1 MFYATHSYDVML
13 TKLVRVCPAVISL
26 TVFSHR
32 IFKHETIVTWSISR
46 ENTRQ
51 CSIFS
56 AAVRI
61 LFTFLLSSQFYRY
74 IRLKSTTYFL
84 DPSCTCT
91 CSRPVKKLSRVIG
104 RLTQWKSDFLWSSLL
119 KSKGRVGYRS
129 WSRFFAVS
137 LQVTRVIN
145 PAVGCLH
152 FSPGP
157 QSPSQALRGLLPIS
171 LLGERWHDGCEQFA

>member
-26 TVFSHR
+26 TVFSHW
-32 IFKHETIVTWSISR
+32 IFKHKTIVTWCISR
-46 ENTRQ
+46 ENIRQ

-61 LFTFLLSSQFYRY
+61 LFTFLLSSQFYRH
-74 IRLKSTTYFL
+74 IRLKSTAYFL

-104 RLTQWKSDFLWSSLL
+104 RLTQWKSDFLWPSLV

-137 LQVTRVIN
+137 LQVTWVIN
-145 PAVGCLH
+145 PAVRCH
-152 FSPGP
+152 YFPPGLQLPP
-157 QSPSQALRGLLPIS
+157 QPLKGLLPIL
-171 LLGERWHDGCEQFA
+171 LLGEQRHDGCEQFA